1 MKDRGKKKTKQL
13 KTPTGAVTV
22 KEPPTAPVSLY
33 KKGRK
38 SHIFMIYPEFATCEA
53 KTEPF
58 RTPFY
63 TVNMR
68 FFPYLPGLKFFE
80 NMYLHYAPI

>member
-1 MKDRGKKKTKQL
+1 MLQ
-13 KTPTGAVTV
+13 
-22 KEPPTAPVSLY
+22 
-33 KKGRK
+33 
-38 SHIFMIYPEFATCEA
+38 PEFATCEA
-53 KTEPF
+53 KTEPY

-68 FFPYLPGLKFFE
+68 FFPYLPGLNFFE